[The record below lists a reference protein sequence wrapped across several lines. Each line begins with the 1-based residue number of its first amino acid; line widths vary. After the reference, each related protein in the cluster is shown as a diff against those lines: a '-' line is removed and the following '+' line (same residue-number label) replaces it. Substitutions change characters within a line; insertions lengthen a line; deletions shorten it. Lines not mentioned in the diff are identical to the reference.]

1 MSDLVSVIVPY
12 YDSDYLD
19 DCIESIFLQSY
30 RPLEV
35 IIVDD
40 FSKNKP
46 SKYFYNDNSFRVLLL
61 HNSKNLGAGRSRIKG
76 IERASGRYISFLDS
90 DDVWCED
97 KLKKQIS
104 FMVHNNIHMSWSG
117 YTYCNSQLTP
127 LVNYMPPQLSSYP
140 FFITKAFTIGCLT
153 VIYDR
158 KFLNDPSKAELKL
171 RNDYEMWLQLFEQ
184 IKDNKELRADVF
196 PFFTGLHRL
205 HNSSLTKS
213 KLKSAFYWW
222 KYLCLSKHKLATR
235 LFCYLCYFIFTIKLR
250 FLNFDRS
257 NESNRLKSL
266 I

>member
-1 MSDLVSVIVPY
+1 MNTDRFLNAYVELMTSTLHDALGKNIVFQAQAKIKNE
-12 YDSDYLD
+12 DYEELNKE
-19 DCIESIFLQSY
+19 IEKLNAKLEEFENIEKSIEE
-30 RPLEV
+30 RENE
-35 IIVDD
+35 I
-40 FSKNKP
+40 
-46 SKYFYNDNSFRVLLL
+46 
-61 HNSKNLGAGRSRIKG
+61 NSKNA
-76 IERASGRYISFLDS
+76 E
-90 DDVWCED
+90 
-97 KLKKQIS
+97 
-104 FMVHNNIHMSWSG
+104 
-117 YTYCNSQLTP
+117 
-127 LVNYMPPQLSSYP
+127 
-140 FFITKAFTIGCLT
+140 IG
-153 VIYDR
+153 
-158 KFLNDPSKAELKL
+158 KL